1 MKSES
6 DSVFGPHISKTIDV
20 LRFINLVFS
29 HLNVIEQYDLHIV
42 YDTSNPKQLMKTA
55 MLITTIT
62 KIQRETPRK
71 KTCSTLLA
79 ILLTNSVLDKQMV

>member
-20 LRFINLVFS
+20 LRFINLVIS

-42 YDTSNPKQLMKTA
+42 YDTSTIESETINENSNVDNNHNKNTERNTKEKDLFYTIGN
-55 MLITTIT
+55 ITY
-62 KIQRETPRK
+62 
-71 KTCSTLLA
+71 
-79 ILLTNSVLDKQMV
+79 